1 MLAGAAALA
10 FSGQALAKPGNGH
23 GPGQGH
29 RYDNASDYDY
39 GQGHGRGHGHG
50 GRYDNDRG
58 YGIGGCPPGL
68 AKKHNGCMPPGQARK
83 LARGQRWRSGYGDY
97 YSYGRIPYDI
107 RRRYDLN
114 SRYRYYY
121 DDGNLYAVDPR
132 TMLVQ
137 QVISALLR

>member
-1 MLAGAAALA
+1 MKQAFLIAGAAALGFA
-10 FSGQALAKPGNGH
+10 APALAHPGNGN
-23 GPGQGH
+23 GF
-29 RYDNASDYDY
+29 
-39 GQGHGRGHGHG
+39 GRGHGHG
-50 GRYDNDRG
+50 SPHAYGNDRPVG

-83 LARGQRWRSGYGDY
+83 LFRTGQRYNTAYGNRY
-97 YSYGRIPYDI
+97 AYGQIPYDL
-107 RRRYDLN
+107 RRQYDLN

-121 DDGNLYAVDPR
+121 DNGYLYQVDPR